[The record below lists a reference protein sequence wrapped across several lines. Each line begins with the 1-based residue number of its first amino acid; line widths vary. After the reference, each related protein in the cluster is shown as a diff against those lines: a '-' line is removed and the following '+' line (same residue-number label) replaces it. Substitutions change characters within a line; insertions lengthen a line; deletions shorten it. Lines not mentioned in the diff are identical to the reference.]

1 MRTVIFFLLA
11 VFLVVLQT
19 TVLQLGPG
27 WLRAPDLVFI
37 LVSFIAYRFDW
48 LRGLVLVFGCG
59 WMMDVVAA
67 SSPGIFVFEYL
78 LVFLVLSVLAKNSP
92 VKESAYQVP
101 LVGLAYFVIQVLI
114 YGALTVFDVESLPSW
129 SWGRLTRETVIVVAA
144 TIPGFALFNTL
155 YEYLQ
160 QRRTV
165 SRIIHRKSGNRF
177 R

>member
-27 WLRAPDLVFI
+27 WFRAPDLVFI

-48 LRGLVLVFGCG
+48 LRGLMLVFGCG

-67 SSPGIFVFEYL
+67 SSPGVFVFEYL
-78 LVFLVLSVLAKNSP
+78 LVFLALSVLAKNSP
-92 VKESAYQVP
+92 VKESAYQIP
-101 LVGLAYFVIQVLI
+101 LVGLVYFVTQVLV
-114 YGALTVFDVESLPSW
+114 YGVLTMIDSESLPPW

-144 TIPGFALFNTL
+144 TIPGFALFNVL

-160 QRRTV
+160 QRRAV

>member
-11 VFLVVLQT
+11 VSLVVLQT
-19 TVLQLGPG
+19 TVLQLGPD
-27 WLRAPDLVFI
+27 WFRAPDLVFI

-48 LRGLVLVFGCG
+48 LRGLMLVFGCG

-67 SSPGIFVFEYL
+67 SSPGVFVFEYL
-78 LVFLVLSVLAKNSP
+78 LVFLALSVLAKNSP

-101 LVGLAYFVIQVLI
+101 LVGLVYFMVQVLV
-114 YGALTVFDVESLPSW
+114 YGMLTMLDSESLPSW

-144 TIPGFALFNTL
+144 TIPGFALLNSF

-160 QRRTV
+160 QRKTA
-165 SRIIHRKSGNRF
+165 SRIIYRKSGNRF